1 MNEKYE
7 IKRTQLL
14 TLIALTTAVITTTT
28 MIVKIPVPLYGYMNL
43 GDAMIMLSA
52 ILLPVRGALFAAGVG
67 SAIAD
72 IFLGYPQYALF
83 TLFIKAFEVV
93 IILLLKR
100 FLSTKKY
107 AVPFFAAGLA
117 MALSYGIVDAVI
129 YQSLEAGIASLT
141 MNIPQ
146 GLISAGLATV
156 LYPKFSKL
164 IGHIRSLDS

>member
-1 MNEKYE
+1 MNERK
-7 IKRTQLL
+7 IRNQKNS
-14 TLIALTTAVITTTT
+14 TLNTYCSYDKAVITTTT

-43 GDAMIMLSA
+43 GDAMIMLSV

-107 AVPFFAAGLA
+107 AVPF
-117 MALSYGIVDAVI
+117 S
-129 YQSLEAGIASLT
+129 
-141 MNIPQ
+141 
-146 GLISAGLATV
+146 
-156 LYPKFSKL
+156 
-164 IGHIRSLDS
+164 SLD

>member
-1 MNEKYE
+1 M
-7 IKRTQLL
+7 
-14 TLIALTTAVITTTT
+14 
-28 MIVKIPVPLYGYMNL
+28 
-43 GDAMIMLSA
+43 
-52 ILLPVRGALFAAGVG
+52 
-67 SAIAD
+67 
-72 IFLGYPQYALF
+72 F

-100 FLSTKKY
+100 FLTTKKY

-156 LYPKFSKL
+156 LYPKVSKL